1 MARIDILAVLDQ
13 KWEDGT
19 RPRDLFAAHVAPDPA
34 AYVTDLVAGLDAKS
48 ARVRNGCAELCS
60 LLAATRPEL
69 LYPHLAKFQARLD
82 SRDKAVRWEAVC
94 TTGSLA
100 AVDRAGLTR
109 ASVAPIGRHLADESI
124 VLQGHAVRALAKLA
138 RSFPDLAPGILR
150 QLVAA
155 APRFPG
161 TRVGFLVEAMA
172 AFAGD
177 AALAARAAKFL
188 ERHVESDLGPV
199 RTKARRAW
207 KALQG
212 ARGETAGRARR

>member
-1 MARIDILAVLDQ
+1 MTRINLLAVLDR

-19 RPRDLFAAHVAPDPA
+19 RPKDLFAAHVAPDPA
-34 AYVTDLVAGLDAKS
+34 AYVPDLVAGLDAKS

-60 LLAATRPEL
+60 LLAESRPEL

-124 VLQGHAVRALAKLA
+124 VLQGHAVRALSKLA
-138 RSFPDLAPGILR
+138 KAFPDLAPVILR
-150 QLVAA
+150 QLIAA
-155 APRFPG
+155 ELRFPG
-161 TRVGFLVEAMA
+161 TRVGYLVEAMA
-172 AFAGD
+172 AFDGEP
-177 AALAARAAKFL
+177 ALRARAAKFL
-188 ERHVESDLGPV
+188 EGFVESDLGPV
-199 RTKARRAW
+199 RTKARRSL
-207 KALQG
+207 KVLQTPG
-212 ARGETAGRARR
+212 GPRR